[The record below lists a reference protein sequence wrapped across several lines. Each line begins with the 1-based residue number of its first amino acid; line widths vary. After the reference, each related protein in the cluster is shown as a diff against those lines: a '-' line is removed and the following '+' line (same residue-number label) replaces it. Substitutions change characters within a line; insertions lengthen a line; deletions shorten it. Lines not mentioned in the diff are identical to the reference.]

1 MTSPS
6 AVTGPAP
13 ALAGTGLARSFG
25 AHHAVVHADI
35 ALHPGTITGL
45 VGPNGAGKTTLLLML
60 AGLLAPDRGAISVGG
75 HSTLDPQALRGRTGW
90 MPDVFGTW
98 ESLTPRE
105 ILIAFGRLNGAGR
118 ADADQ
123 RARELLAQVH
133 LVEFTDHPASGLS
146 RGQKQRLGL
155 ARALVNRPQILLLDE
170 PASGMDPRSRI
181 ELRAHLRAVADGG
194 AAVLVSSHILGELEE
209 MVDDV
214 VMMTGGHTRA
224 PAGPAGVRWRI
235 RLAGQPDDQAVVVDL
250 ADDAAAASYL
260 AHHVGQG
267 APVAEFTRLHS
278 GIEQA
283 YLDLD
288 ADRT

>member
-1 MTSPS
+1 MT
-6 AVTGPAP
+6 APAP
-13 ALAGTGLARSFG
+13 VLTGTGLARSFG
-25 AHHAVVHADI
+25 GHHAVVKADI
-35 ALHPGTITGL
+35 ALHPGRITGL

-60 AGLLAPDRGAISVGG
+60 AGLLAPDTGVVTMDGTA
-75 HSTLDPQALRGRTGW
+75 DPQEMRGRIGW

-105 ILIAFGRLNGAGR
+105 ILTAFGRLNGADR
-118 ADADQ
+118 ASADQ
-123 RARELLAQVH
+123 RARELLVDVH

-155 ARALVNRPQILLLDE
+155 ARALVNRPRVLLLDE

-181 ELRAHLRAVADGG
+181 ELRAQLRAVAHQG

-214 VMMTGGHTRA
+214 VMMTGGSTHVPTA
-224 PAGPAGVRWRI
+224 STTVRWRA
-235 RLAGQPDDQAVVVDL
+235 RLIGQPADQAVVVEL
-250 ADDAAAASYL
+250 ADDAAAAAYL
-260 AHHVGQG
+260 AHHIAQG
-267 APVAEFTRLHS
+267 APIAEFTRLDI
-278 GIEQA
+278 GLERA

>member
-1 MTSPS
+1 MTPPLLS
-6 AVTGPAP
+6 A
-13 ALAGTGLARSFG
+13 AGLSRSFG
-25 AHHAVVHADI
+25 AYRAVAHADI
-35 ALHPGTITGL
+35 ALNAGRITGL

-60 AGLLAPDRGAISVGG
+60 AGLLAPDSGQLFAGG
-75 HSTLDPQALRGRTGW
+75 TVADPVALRSRTGW

-105 ILIAFGRLNGAGR
+105 ILIAFGRLHGADKATADTR
-118 ADADQ
+118 AL
-123 RARELLAQVH
+123 ELLNQVH

-181 ELRAHLRAVADGG
+181 ELRAQLRAIAAEG
-194 AAVLVSSHILGELEE
+194 ATVLVSSHILGELEE

-214 VMMTGGHTRA
+214 VFMTGGFTHVPSTTPSR
-224 PAGPAGVRWRI
+224 PRWRI
-235 RLAGQPDDQAVVVDL
+235 RLIGQPADQAVVVEL
-250 ADDAAAASYL
+250 QDDAAAAAYL
-260 AHHVGQG
+260 AQLVAQQT
-267 APVAEFTRLHS
+267 PIAEFTRITS
-278 GIEQA
+278 GLEQA

>member
-1 MTSPS
+1 MTAQHGWTST
-6 AVTGPAP
+6 VP
-13 ALAGTGLARSFG
+13 ALTGLGLARSFG
-25 AHHAVVHADI
+25 GHQAVAHADI
-35 ALHPGTITGL
+35 ALYSGRIIGL

-60 AGLLAPDRGAISVGG
+60 AGLLAPDRGELLLAGAPA
-75 HSTLDPQALRGRTGW
+75 DPKSLRARIGW

-105 ILIAFGRLNGAGR
+105 ILIAFGRLHGADKATADRR
-118 ADADQ
+118 AV
-123 RARELLAQVH
+123 ELLHQVH

-155 ARALVNRPQILLLDE
+155 ARALVNRPQIILLDE

-181 ELRAHLRAVADGG
+181 ELRSQLRALADAG
-194 AAVLVSSHILGELEE
+194 AAVVVSSHILSELEE

-214 VMMTGGHTRA
+214 VMMTGGATRGTPAVAA
-224 PAGPAGVRWRI
+224 PRWRI
-235 RLAGQPDDQAVVVDL
+235 RLVGQPADQASYIDL
-250 ADDAAAASYL
+250 PDDEAAAKHL
-260 AHHVGQG
+260 AGLVAQG
-267 APVAEFTRLHS
+267 APIADFSRVTS
-278 GIEQA
+278 GLEQA